1 MEVERRSL
9 AQAKRVVVIG
19 GGNVGMET
27 AGDVFDTFPNKEL
40 IIVVR
45 STLFRKSGPAAGSHI
60 NSIALCHHASPAAAI
75 NSRPRAEEAMGKPW
89 SARY

>member
-1 MEVERRSL
+1 MEAERRSL
-9 AQAKRVVVIG
+9 AAAKRVVVIG

-45 STLFRKSGPAAGSHI
+45 STLFRKSGPAAGPLGIPSMVVI
-60 NSIALCHHASPAAAI
+60 K
-75 NSRPRAEEAMGKPW
+75 SRRSVLVLP
-89 SARY
+89 